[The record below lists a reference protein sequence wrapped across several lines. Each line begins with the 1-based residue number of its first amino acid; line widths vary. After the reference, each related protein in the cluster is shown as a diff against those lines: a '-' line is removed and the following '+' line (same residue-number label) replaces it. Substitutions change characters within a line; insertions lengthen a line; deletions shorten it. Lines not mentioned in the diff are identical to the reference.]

1 MAQVMPLISN
11 SMSLP
16 WYLVMLMSKPDLKD
30 SKSNA
35 WSMPAAMYWLAAIV
49 LLVCE
54 RVEEGVCGGGEEE
67 RVSDWCDM
75 IGACTMVRIK
85 ASKNG

>member
-16 WYLVMLMSKPDLKD
+16 WYLVILMSKPDLKD

-35 WSMPAAMYWLAAIV
+35 WSMPDAMYWFAAIV

-54 RVEEGVCGGGEEE
+54 IVVEGGG
-67 RVSDWCDM
+67 R
-75 IGACTMVRIK
+75 GGRRR
-85 ASKNG
+85 G